1 MEGGCASLLVLHLEL
16 PDAARASSEAVFA
29 LGAIKMPG

>member
-1 MEGGCASLLVLHLEL
+1 MEGSCASRLVLHLEL

-29 LGAIKMPG
+29 LGAIKTVG